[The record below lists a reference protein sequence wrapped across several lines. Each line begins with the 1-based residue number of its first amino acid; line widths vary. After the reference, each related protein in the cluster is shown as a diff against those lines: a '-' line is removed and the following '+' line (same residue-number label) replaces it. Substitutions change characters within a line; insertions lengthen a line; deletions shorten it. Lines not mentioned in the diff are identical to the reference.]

1 MTPPNSL
8 KVLLLVF
15 LHLLGTSVDAACT
28 CNGHVTDRGQG
39 ECKTTYKVR
48 TSDLPDLFMRK
59 RIEKCTKN
67 HKLSLQKSNNGYAC
81 WSVMNFVHKNRLLKV
96 YFGVFH
102 PSVVSSRKTI
112 KLFVRKSGIIEKCR
126 CFNRRRLLWKIV
138 ELGPMKNIFV
148 WLIPLTRT
156 TNK

>member
-1 MTPPNSL
+1 MGALVKMPPPNSL

-59 RIEKCTKN
+59 RIEKCTK
-67 HKLSLQKSNNGYAC
+67 HQI
-81 WSVMNFVHKNRLLKV
+81 
-96 YFGVFH
+96 
-102 PSVVSSRKTI
+102 RKIIPAKI
-112 KLFVRKSGIIEKCR
+112 K
-126 CFNRRRLLWKIV
+126 
-138 ELGPMKNIFV
+138 
-148 WLIPLTRT
+148 
-156 TNK
+156 